1 MRKAI
6 LATAAVL
13 ATAAPVYA
21 QSTTGPSSGQTIIRT
36 PASSN
41 GGGSGVSG
49 RIGSPTPTYPG
60 PLRDFNNPSVNFD
73 ARFRNPGVPRR

>member
-1 MRKAI
+1 MRKTI
-6 LATAAVL
+6 LAIAGVL
-13 ATAAPVYA
+13 ATAAPAYA
-21 QSTTGPSSGQTIIRT
+21 QSTANPPGGTIIRT
-36 PASSN
+36 PPSSN

-49 RIGSPTPTYPG
+49 SIGSPTPTYPG